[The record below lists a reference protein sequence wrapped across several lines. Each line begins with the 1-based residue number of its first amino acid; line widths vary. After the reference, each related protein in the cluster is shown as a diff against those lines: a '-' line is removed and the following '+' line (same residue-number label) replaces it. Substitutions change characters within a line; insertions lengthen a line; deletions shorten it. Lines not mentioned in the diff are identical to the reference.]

1 MVKINPTDVASYLG
15 KATKKV
21 SQAVSKSSEEISRE
35 LEMVPKYLEIAELP
49 NGEYRF
55 SPEDIKSLTKAFGE
69 FDTALS
75 KTDIVRDLIA
85 IGSKKGE
92 QLSIRE
98 MTTFLKTTSSME
110 PQEQQNVLKF
120 IKGLK
125 EVETVKYDVD
135 FVKQN
140 FIKYDDFKAR
150 ELELS
155 SDYYRGL
162 SPAKQ
167 EERIQDAYQ
176 RAYNNEMRM
185 VTTSDYYRKIH
196 ERAPMDITQILG
208 APGYK
213 YADAIGKCPEPEILA
228 NVVVNLGPK
237 NFHRIK
243 FLEPTLVDAYKLS
256 DGNMNFVNDLLR
268 GFYPSEA
275 KAIVSALKA
284 EPKNVETLLN
294 AYKGH
299 TIEDTSFY
307 NYDLSSIRR
316 DILKELKVY
325 DKVTMLPLQVKEDAM
340 RHVVSGNYEGGKKRR

>member
-92 QLSIRE
+92 PLSIKE
-98 MTTFLKTTSSME
+98 ITAFLKSTSSLA

-125 EVETVKYDVD
+125 EVETIKYDAD

-167 EERIQDAYQ
+167 EEHIQDAYQ

-196 ERAPMDITQILG
+196 GQGPMDITQIFEM
-208 APGYK
+208 PGYN
-213 YADAIGKCPEPEILA
+213 YVENIGKCSDPETLA
-228 NVVVNLGPK
+228 SIVVNLGPK
-237 NFHRIK
+237 NFHRVK

-256 DGNMNFVNDLLR
+256 GGNMNFVNDLLR

-284 EPKNVETLLN
+284 EPKNVEKLLN

-299 TIEDTSFY
+299 TIEDPSFY

>member
-1 MVKINPTDVASYLG
+1 MIKINSSDVMSYLG
-15 KATKKV
+15 KASKKV

-92 QLSIRE
+92 PLSIKE
-98 MTTFLKTTSSME
+98 ITAFLKSTSSLA

-125 EVETVKYDVD
+125 EVETIKYDVD

-185 VTTSDYYRKIH
+185 VTTSDYYRQIH
-196 ERAPMDITQILG
+196 ERAPMDITQIFEM
-208 APGYK
+208 PGYN
-213 YADAIGKCPEPEILA
+213 YVENIGKCSDPETLA
-228 NVVVNLGPK
+228 SIVVNLGPK
-237 NFHRIK
+237 NFHRVK

-256 DGNMNFVNDLLR
+256 GGNMHFVNDLLR
-268 GFYPSEA
+268 GFYQAEA
-275 KAIVSALKA
+275 KAIVSALK
-284 EPKNVETLLN
+284 EDPKKVEKVLK

-299 TIEDTSFY
+299 TIENPSFY
-307 NYDLSSIRR
+307 NYDLYAIRR
-316 DILKELKVY
+316 DILKELKVQ
-325 DKVTMLPLQVKEDAM
+325 DKIELLPLSEKDDAL
-340 RHVVSGNYEGGKKRR
+340 RHVISGNYEGGKKR

>member
-1 MVKINPTDVASYLG
+1 MIKINSSDVMSYLG
-15 KATKKV
+15 KASKKV
-21 SQAVSKSSEEISRE
+21 TQSLSKSSEEISRE
-35 LEMVPKYLEIAELP
+35 LEMIPKYLEIATSP
-49 NGEYRF
+49 NGFDRF
-55 SPEDIKSLTKAFGE
+55 TPEDIKLLTKVFGE
-69 FDTALS
+69 FDTALN
-75 KTDIVRDLIA
+75 KTDVVKELIA
-85 IGSKKGE
+85 IGTKKGE
-92 QLSIRE
+92 QLSIDE
-98 MTTFLKTTSSME
+98 IKTFLKTTSSLE

-185 VTTSDYYRKIH
+185 VTTSDYYRQIH

-256 DGNMNFVNDLLR
+256 DGNMHFVNDLLR
-268 GFYPSEA
+268 GFYQAEA
-275 KAIVSALKA
+275 KAIVSALK
-284 EPKNVETLLN
+284 EDPKKVEKVLK

-299 TIEDTSFY
+299 TIENPSFY
-307 NYDLSSIRR
+307 NYDLYAIRR
-316 DILKELKVY
+316 DILKELKY
-325 DKVTMLPLQVKEDAM
+325 KI
-340 RHVVSGNYEGGKKRR
+340 RRVIFIYIPCEIIFVGMFIWGFFTAY